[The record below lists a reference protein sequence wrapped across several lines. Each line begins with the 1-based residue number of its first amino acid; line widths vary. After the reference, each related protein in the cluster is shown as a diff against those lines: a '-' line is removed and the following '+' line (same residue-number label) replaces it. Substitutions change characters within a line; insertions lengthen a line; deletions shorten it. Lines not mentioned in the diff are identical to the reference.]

1 MRNLKKEKHTIKIL
15 PDGRWFA
22 AERGERLM
30 EALAGN
36 DILLQSRCGGK
47 GLCGKCLV
55 RITESSASGASSPDD
70 SEARILGKE
79 ELQAGYRLACRVQI
93 LHDLSV
99 EIPPAS
105 LLSPDTV
112 PKAPL
117 ALPETV
123 SLARPSTTGSAGRYG
138 LAVDLGTTTIA
149 VYLCD
154 LASGGITGS
163 LSIGNPQA
171 MFGDDVLSRIGFA
184 AQSKK
189 NLLRLQKMAVG
200 AMDRCAE
207 AVCRSTHV
215 DPGHIGSAVVVGN
228 SIMIHIFAG
237 VDPRSIGAYPYRPVF
252 LEDRTF
258 KAGSVGLAFNPSADI
273 FTPPL
278 ISGFLG
284 SDILA
289 AALAVDLDHAACGTL
304 LADIGTNGE
313 AILKGREG
321 LLAASCA
328 TGPAFEA
335 ATIRHGMQA
344 VSGAIAAVSI
354 DRVGDR
360 VICSVIPQSSGA
372 DCLPSG
378 ICGSGVVSAV
388 AELYRTGLLSGNGL
402 LVNPTGSSL
411 IRRDKAGLLEF
422 ELAGA
427 SQSQTQ
433 RPITLTQTDIR
444 AVQLAKGALFTGM
457 KMLCAEA
464 GIASLERLLVA
475 GAFGNFLDIKAALMI
490 GMFPDLPE
498 DCIAMVGNAAATG
511 AALLLFKP
519 ELRDQARNLARSV
532 KVLDLAARPD
542 FQDLFLRSLAF
553 PAWTS

>member
-1 MRNLKKEKHTIKIL
+1 
-15 PDGRWFA
+15 
-22 AERGERLM
+22 
-30 EALAGN
+30 
-36 DILLQSRCGGK
+36 
-47 GLCGKCLV
+47 
-55 RITESSASGASSPDD
+55 
-70 SEARILGKE
+70 
-79 ELQAGYRLACRVQI
+79 
-93 LHDLSV
+93 
-99 EIPPAS
+99 
-105 LLSPDTV
+105 
-112 PKAPL
+112 
-117 ALPETV
+117 
-123 SLARPSTTGSAGRYG
+123 
-138 LAVDLGTTTIA
+138 
-149 VYLCD
+149 
-154 LASGGITGS
+154 
-163 LSIGNPQA
+163 
-171 MFGDDVLSRIGFA
+171 
-184 AQSKK
+184 
-189 NLLRLQKMAVG
+189 
-200 AMDRCAE
+200 
-207 AVCRSTHV
+207 
-215 DPGHIGSAVVVGN
+215 
-228 SIMIHIFAG
+228 
-237 VDPRSIGAYPYRPVF
+237 
-252 LEDRTF
+252 
-258 KAGSVGLAFNPSADI
+258 
-273 FTPPL
+273 
-278 ISGFLG
+278 
-284 SDILA
+284 
-289 AALAVDLDHAACGTL
+289 
-304 LADIGTNGE
+304 
-313 AILKGREG
+313 
-321 LLAASCA
+321 
-328 TGPAFEA
+328 EA

-464 GIASLERLLVA
+464 GITSLERLLVA